1 MKTTHTKD
9 IRVMS
14 KTVLPSFRVRQ
25 ELGGM
30 LL

>member
-14 KTVLPSFRVRQ
+14 KTALPGIRVRQ
-25 ELGGM
+25 ELGG
-30 LL
+30 LLL

>member
-25 ELGGM
+25 KLGG
-30 LL
+30 LLL